1 MKEKETE
8 NVIEKWIHC
17 KFDDDLTVNTESKWD
32 RLYLVLNETGT
43 LKLFGDDTT
52 DSVKGKFDLTLWTLQ
67 QIEET
72 ETATEFGT
80 FTVSLKSKEGDIR
93 FVFETE
99 VERRGMVNAMKQF
112 IGDENGDLV
121 ENKEMEHSQGMLFG
135 IEFKGNITMLFGH

>member
-1 MKEKETE
+1 M
-8 NVIEKWIHC
+8 IAKWVHC
-17 KFDDDLTVNTESKWD
+17 KFDDDLAVNTESKWNG
-32 RLYLVLNETGT
+32 LYLVLNEKGT
-43 LKLFGDDTT
+43 LNLFGDDTM
-52 DSVKGKFDLTLWTLQ
+52 DSVKGTFDLTLWTLQ

-80 FTVSLKSKEGDIR
+80 FTVSLKSTEGDIR

-112 IGDENGDLV
+112 IGDEN
-121 ENKEMEHSQGMLFG
+121 KKKEHSQGMLLG